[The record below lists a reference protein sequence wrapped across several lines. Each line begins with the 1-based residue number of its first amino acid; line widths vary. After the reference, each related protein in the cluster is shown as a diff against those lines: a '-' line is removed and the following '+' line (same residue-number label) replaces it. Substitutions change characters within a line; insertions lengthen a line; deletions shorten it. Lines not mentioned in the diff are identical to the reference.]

1 MESAMKNEDLLKCPL
16 LQGLDAMHRAEL
28 LGLINDSSLREK
40 LEGCMGRL
48 KENQECTE
56 CKPDAVAQ
64 SGYSEEGPH
73 WNPGPKLWPAGAKE

>member
-1 MESAMKNEDLLKCPL
+1 MKNEDLLKCPL

-40 LEGCMGRL
+40 LESCMGRL
-48 KENQECTE
+48 TCSGEECEESAKEAPKGAFRQDNT
-56 CKPDAVAQ
+56 
-64 SGYSEEGPH
+64 H